1 MIALPAL
8 RVRGPSLAVV
18 TLAGALA
25 IEALLFQSPTLTGGF
40 AGTPVRA
47 PSLAGH
53 GLGPG
58 RGGSGYPQAGFALLV
73 LAVTVLAAL
82 GVWQLRGSRL
92 GRRMLATR
100 ADERATAALGVSV
113 TAAKLLGFAAS
124 AFLAGVAGVLIGW
137 EQGQLSFGSFD
148 VFASL
153 AFVAV
158 AYVGGI
164 GRVSGAVLAGC
175 LVSGGLLFVALDDAF
190 GLGRYQLLA
199 SGVAVVIVIVLA
211 PDGVAGAMAR
221 LPARMGGHR
230 R

>member
-1 MIALPAL
+1 M
-8 RVRGPSLAVV
+8 
-18 TLAGALA
+18 
-25 IEALLFQSPTLTGGF
+25 
-40 AGTPVRA
+40 
-47 PSLAGH
+47 
-53 GLGPG
+53 
-58 RGGSGYPQAGFALLV
+58 
-73 LAVTVLAAL
+73 
-82 GVWQLRGSRL
+82 
-92 GRRMLATR
+92 
-100 ADERATAALGVSV
+100 
-113 TAAKLLGFAAS
+113 
-124 AFLAGVAGVLIGW
+124 LIGW

-221 LPARMGGHR
+221 LPAGMGGHR

>member
-1 MIALPAL
+1 SFAITTAAAFGLGMVQSVLLEVQTDASWLPATGVGKALPLLLIVIAAMTRGAL
-8 RVRGPSLAVV
+8 MPPRGQLVERRLPVVAAAPRSVLPAVI
-18 TLAGALA
+18 AGALA

-100 ADERATAALGVSV
+100 ADE
-113 TAAKLLGFAAS
+113 
-124 AFLAGVAGVLIGW
+124 
-137 EQGQLSFGSFD
+137 
-148 VFASL
+148 
-153 AFVAV
+153 
-158 AYVGGI
+158 
-164 GRVSGAVLAGC
+164 
-175 LVSGGLLFVALDDAF
+175 
-190 GLGRYQLLA
+190 
-199 SGVAVVIVIVLA
+199 
-211 PDGVAGAMAR
+211 
-221 LPARMGGHR
+221 
-230 R
+230 